1 VQAWAAV
8 RSRREREVRGHA
20 GVTYPAKSAEG
31 QSSPLSLRRRRC
43 AWCHNVLEEV
53 HYRVFILG
61 PAVLRLL
68 GQGAVVGSSRCVMSI
83 LKERAR

>member
-1 VQAWAAV
+1 MARHLLPPAISILPAACC
-8 RSRREREVRGHA
+8 SQWDGN
-20 GVTYPAKSAEG
+20 TY
-31 QSSPLSLRRRRC
+31 
-43 AWCHNVLEEV
+43 NVLEEV